1 MALRKKTNPFH
12 FHHRFPN
19 TIGSEKVN
27 KKGVSDQ
34 NWWVGGRGHK
44 VDCWHSLGQ
53 EIRHPSHIFT
63 LSSIPDYY
71 LRVFFPMKTIFLL
84 LCHAKWAAVE
94 MLSKVIFF
102 RERTTNEHQGELLT
116 TINEPHSVNCSVHH
130 HLIIMHLEVYYT
142 TERHS
147 QSTTFIVT
155 KEDD

>member
-1 MALRKKTNPFH
+1 MTLCGAAHCFPLVLAIWCISRTNSMDLTSPLH
-12 FHHRFPN
+12 LYHWFPN
-19 TIGSEKVN
+19 NIGSEKVN

-34 NWWVGGRGHK
+34 IWWWVGGRGHK

-94 MLSKVIFF
+94 MLSKVIFSGKEQQMNIK
-102 RERTTNEHQGELLT
+102 RNSSRL
-116 TINEPHSVNCSVHH
+116 
-130 HLIIMHLEVYYT
+130 
-142 TERHS
+142 
-147 QSTTFIVT
+147 STSPIH
-155 KEDD
+155 